1 MKLLRFYIVLF
12 LIVLQISSFAKTR
25 QYNIADFGAVPDGK
39 TLNTEVIQRVIDKV
53 SSDGGGT
60 VVVPAGEFL
69 TGSIQLKSNVELFLS
84 KGALLLGSTNPYH
97 YFEVERKGVAESSRK
112 DNSELG
118 LILAAG
124 ANNIK
129 LRGEGTIDGQG
140 LQLALNGDSLHHT
153 GELVDANYS
162 QRRMRPSELVR
173 PKLFRFLECKNI
185 EITGLTLKNSASWGL
200 SFDLCQN
207 MVLDSLKVINRA
219 YWNNDGMDITDCRNV
234 RVTNCNV
241 DAADDGICL
250 KSYHVGE
257 TNDSIYV
264 ANCEIRS
271 SASAVKF
278 GTASFGGFRNVHI
291 EHIRVFDTFRSAIA
305 IESVDGGVI
314 ENIKVNDIIAKN
326 TGNAIFIRLGHRAGE
341 NPGIVRNIHISN
353 VNVEVPFGR
362 PDEAYDLRGP
372 EVDFFHNPFPASIV
386 GIPGHRVENITLENI
401 SIVYP
406 GRATKGMAYIPLW
419 DLGRVPEQVEK
430 YPEFSMF
437 GELPAWGLYVRHAK
451 GLNLKN
457 ISLNVL
463 DEDFRPAFVF
473 DDVEQLDMEQVI
485 VGGNAS
491 KPNVIL
497 KSVEKYRAHNVK
509 TQTGE
514 HLQIFTQD

>member
-1 MKLLRFYIVLF
+1 M
-12 LIVLQISSFAKTR
+12 
-25 QYNIADFGAVPDGK
+25 
-39 TLNTEVIQRVIDKV
+39 
-53 SSDGGGT
+53 
-60 VVVPAGEFL
+60 
-69 TGSIQLKSNVELFLS
+69 
-84 KGALLLGSTNPYH
+84 
-97 YFEVERKGVAESSRK
+97 
-112 DNSELG
+112 
-118 LILAAG
+118 
-124 ANNIK
+124 
-129 LRGEGTIDGQG
+129 
-140 LQLALNGDSLHHT
+140 
-153 GELVDANYS
+153 
-162 QRRMRPSELVR
+162 
-173 PKLFRFLECKNI
+173 
-185 EITGLTLKNSASWGL
+185 
-200 SFDLCQN
+200 
-207 MVLDSLKVINRA
+207 
-219 YWNNDGMDITDCRNV
+219 
-234 RVTNCNV
+234 
-241 DAADDGICL
+241 
-250 KSYHVGE
+250 
-257 TNDSIYV
+257 
-264 ANCEIRS
+264 
-271 SASAVKF
+271 
-278 GTASFGGFRNVHI
+278 
-291 EHIRVFDTFRSAIA
+291 
-305 IESVDGGVI
+305 I

-473 DDVEQLDMEQVI
+473 DDVDQLDMEQVI